1 MTELLNE
8 SKVPIFMELFVN
20 FIDNKSGDKY
30 EKRKCRK
37 KILQK
42 EYDHPN
48 GGLYSTRHPFFAR
61 YASFC

>member
-8 SKVPIFMELFVN
+8 SKVPISMELFVN
-20 FIDNKSGDKY
+20 FINNKSGDKY

-42 EYDHPN
+42 EHDYPN
-48 GGLYSTRHPFFAR
+48 GSLYSIRHFYFAH